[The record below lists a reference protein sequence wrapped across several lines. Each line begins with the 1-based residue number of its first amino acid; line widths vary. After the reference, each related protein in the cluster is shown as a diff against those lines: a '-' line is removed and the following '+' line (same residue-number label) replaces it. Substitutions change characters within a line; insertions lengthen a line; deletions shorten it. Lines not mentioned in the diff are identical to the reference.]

1 MSPLAPS
8 ESVDAFLTWLAQP
21 TNPVVAPGH
30 GHAHTHAGHS
40 HNHNHNRTHGGLG
53 YVPQKGKV
61 SSSEQQQQEYAA
73 RLRELARSPLEEMA
87 KPLLVGGPI
96 VPPRAQ
102 SEGRTSGTESGHE
115 SGNGHGHRHG
125 HGHGHRKDGKEK
137 EKKRERRRST
147 GDGGGGEKNGATPAS
162 DAATA
167 SAAKIAPQ
175 TVKAQ

>member
-8 ESVDAFLTWLAQP
+8 ESVDAFLSWLAQP
-21 TNPVVAPGH
+21 TNTVVAPGH

-40 HNHNHNRTHGGLG
+40 HNHNHHTSRAHGGLG

-96 VPPRAQ
+96 MPPRAQ
-102 SEGRTSGTESGHE
+102 SEGMTNGHE
-115 SGNGHGHRHG
+115 SENGNGHRRG
-125 HGHGHRKDGKEK
+125 HGPGHRKDGKEK

-147 GDGGGGEKNGATPAS
+147 GDGGGGGKNGATPAS
-162 DAATA
+162 AAATA
-167 SAAKIAPQ
+167 SAAKVAPQ